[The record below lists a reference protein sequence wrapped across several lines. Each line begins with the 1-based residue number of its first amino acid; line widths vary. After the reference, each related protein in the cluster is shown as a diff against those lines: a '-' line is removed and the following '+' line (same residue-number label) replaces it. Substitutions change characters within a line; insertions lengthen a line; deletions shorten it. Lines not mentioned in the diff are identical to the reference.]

1 MYPSYYHHIVH
12 SKLEDPIFIRH
23 LPEGGNLR
31 RGISTTWTR
40 YKHNIM
46 LMPKENRK
54 AIYEYLL
61 EKGVIVAKKDFT
73 CKHPHVKET
82 PNLHVI
88 KALQSMKSRGYVK
101 EQFAWRHYY
110 WYLTNEG
117 IQYLRDYLHL
127 PSQTLP
133 ETLRKVDP
141 VKKTGGRSFGAG
153 EGGERPAYGDRPRD
167 GGYGQR
173 PTYRAAEGGFGSRGA
188 YSRPTGFGRGFNAV

>member
-1 MYPSYYHHIVH
+1 
-12 SKLEDPIFIRH
+12 
-23 LPEGGNLR
+23 
-31 RGISTTWTR
+31 
-40 YKHNIM
+40 M

-73 CKHPHVKET
+73 CKHPHVKEI

-141 VKKTGGRSFGAG
+141 VKRAGGRQFGG
-153 EGGERPAYGDRPRD
+153 EGERPAYGDKPRE
-167 GGYGQR
+167 GAFGQR
-173 PTYRAAEGGFGSRGA
+173 AYRAGPEGGRGGFG
-188 YSRPTGFGRGFNAV
+188 RPTGFGRGLGGIGASQA

>member
-1 MYPSYYHHIVH
+1 
-12 SKLEDPIFIRH
+12 
-23 LPEGGNLR
+23 
-31 RGISTTWTR
+31 
-40 YKHNIM
+40 
-46 LMPKENRK
+46 MPKENRK

-73 CKHPHVKET
+73 CKHPHVKEI

-141 VKKTGGRSFGAG
+141 GKRAGGGRPFGG
-153 EGGERPAYGDRPRD
+153 EGGERGERPSYGDRPRE
-167 GGYGQR
+167 GGFQR
-173 PTYRAAEGGFGSRGA
+173 PAYRAADGGGFGRGFG
-188 YSRPTGFGRGFNAV
+188 RPTGFGRGLGPSVPAS

>member
-1 MYPSYYHHIVH
+1 
-12 SKLEDPIFIRH
+12 
-23 LPEGGNLR
+23 
-31 RGISTTWTR
+31 
-40 YKHNIM
+40 M
-46 LMPKENRK
+46 LMPKEDRK

-73 CKHPHVKET
+73 CKHPHVKEV

-133 ETLRKVDP
+133 ETLRKID
-141 VKKTGGRSFGAG
+141 TARRAGGKSFGG
-153 EGGERPAYGDRPRD
+153 EGERTGYGDKPRE
-167 GGYGQR
+167 GVFGQR
-173 PTYRAAEGGFGSRGA
+173 APYRAAEGGGFGRGFG
-188 YSRPTGFGRGFNAV
+188 RHTGFGRGVAPSS